1 MIEVSEALKLIEGSV
16 TQLSTKKIAVRNSY
30 GSILAKDII
39 SPINMPPF
47 RQSAM
52 DGYAFIHNKDNE
64 LTLINEIQA
73 GSHKT
78 INLNTGEAVRIFTGA
93 FVPDSADTVI
103 IQEHITKNDG
113 QLVLEKKPKKGANI
127 RPVGEQVKK
136 DEVVLSKGD
145 EINEATIG
153 FLAGLGITKVLVYN
167 KPKVCIIATGN
178 ELEKPGKKL
187 KAGKIYESN
196 SIMLK
201 TALKKAG
208 IKKIKAF
215 KVKDSLSKTK
225 SIIKKCFKEFD
236 VVLISGGISVGDY
249 DYVKEALEHNKVVE
263 VFYKINQKPGKP
275 IYFGKKQNKL
285 VFALPGNPASSL
297 TCFNIYV
304 LPALK
309 KLTGHTDIHLSKNK
323 AKAPKEIKNPTGKSL
338 FLKAKFEN
346 GKIKILDGQQSSM
359 LKSFAESNALIYIP
373 QTKDLIKENE
383 LVEYYTL

>member
-1 MIEVSEALKLIEGSV
+1 MIEVSEALKLIESTI
-16 TQLSTKKIAVRNSY
+16 TQLSTKKVAVSKSFGY
-30 GSILAKDII
+30 ILAKDVV

-52 DGYAFIHNKDNE
+52 DGYAIISNNNTEH
-64 LTLINEIQA
+64 TLINEIQA
-73 GSHKT
+73 GSHKDVP
-78 INLNTGEAVRIFTGA
+78 LSKGEAIRIFTGA
-93 FVPDSADTVI
+93 YVPDMADTVV
-103 IQEHITKNDG
+103 IQEHITKKG
-113 QLVLEKKPKKGANI
+113 KQIFIEKTPKKGANI

-136 DEVVLSKGD
+136 GEIILSKG
-145 EINEATIG
+145 EKVNEATIG
-153 FLAGLGITKVLVYN
+153 FLAGLGITKIDVY
-167 KPKVCIIATGN
+167 KSPKVCVITTGN

-187 KAGKIYESN
+187 KPGKIYESN

-208 IKKIKAF
+208 IKKVKTF

-225 SIIKKCFKEFD
+225 SIIKKCFKEFN

-249 DYVKEALEHNKVVE
+249 DYVKESLEYNKVEE

-275 IYFGKKQNKL
+275 IYFGKKENRV

-309 KLTGHTDIHLSKNK
+309 KMTGHANIHLSKNK
-323 AKAPKEIKNPTGKSL
+323 VKAPKEINNPTGKSL

-359 LKSFAESNALIYIP
+359 LKSFAVSNALIYIP
-373 QTKDLIKENE
+373 SNKELVKKNE
-383 LVEYYTL
+383 LIEYYKL